1 MQGVVQRAHTTETQ
15 VDKDRTAGG
24 HGSLVASARTEA
36 EEEKGGVSLSYMFQ
50 KPYCKARGKDG
61 R

>member
-1 MQGVVQRAHTTETQ
+1 MEGVVQRAHTTETQ

-36 EEEKGGVSLSYMFQ
+36 EEEKGGLAMSYMS
-50 KPYCKARGKDG
+50 
-61 R
+61 